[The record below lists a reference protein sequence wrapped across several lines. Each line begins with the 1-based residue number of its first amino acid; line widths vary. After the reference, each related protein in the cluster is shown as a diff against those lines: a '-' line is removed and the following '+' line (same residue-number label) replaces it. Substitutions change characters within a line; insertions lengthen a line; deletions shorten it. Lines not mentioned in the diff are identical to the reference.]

1 MNSSPAEKQKTTLGE
16 LSEAAA
22 YSKNN
27 SACSFAQISCSLF
40 FFFASHFLSLSAF
53 PWLIKEKIGVF
64 FFHVFAFYF
73 KTAEI

>member
-16 LSEAAA
+16 LWEAAA

-27 SACSFAQISCSLF
+27 SACSFAQIFFSF
-40 FFFASHFLSLSAF
+40 FFFCFSLPF

-64 FFHVFAFYF
+64 FFHTFAFYF
-73 KTAEI
+73 KTAES